1 MTGSQQ
7 DGETVDRLLAA
18 TSVAELLEIMHGASI
33 AIGGDK
39 FSYHTEVMFEGIAS
53 VQSDVYSAGFSDEFK
68 EYYVDQGARL
78 IDPGPDITMRRG
90 KPTTWHD
97 ALSSRK
103 LTKAE
108 LDYVAE
114 TVRMGITSGYGFP
127 LWGPNGH
134 NAYVAVGFPPGQ
146 PLPDPATIS
155 THQMLLMNG
164 HQRICELTA
173 AKDEPTLSTREREV
187 LTWAGRGKSNTD
199 IATILAISG
208 DTVAT
213 YMRRIYAKLNCH
225 DRIGAV
231 IKAMRLGLIH
241 V

>member
-1 MTGSQQ
+1 MTGSQL

-18 TSVAELLEIMHGASI
+18 TSVAELLQIMNEASI

-53 VQSDVYSAGFSDEFK
+53 VLSDVYSAGFSDEWRT
-68 EYYVDQGARL
+68 YYIDQGARL

-114 TVRMGITSGYGFP
+114 TVRMGITGGYGFP

-146 PLPDPATIS
+146 PLPDEATIN

-164 HQRICELTA
+164 HQKICELTA
-173 AKDEPTLSTREREV
+173 ANGEPSLSLRESEV
-187 LTWAGRGKSNTD
+187 LTWVGRGKSNTD

-213 YMRRIYAKLNCH
+213 YMRRIYAKLDCH

-231 IKAMRLGLIH
+231 IKALRLGIIH
-241 V
+241 I

>member
-1 MTGSQQ
+1 MTGSHL
-7 DGETVDRLLAA
+7 DEEAVDRLLAA
-18 TSVAELLEIMHGASI
+18 TSVAELLEIMHEASI

-53 VQSDVYSAGFSDEFK
+53 VLSEVYSVGFSDEWRT
-68 EYYVDQGARL
+68 YYIDQGARL

-97 ALSSRK
+97 ALSSRR
-103 LTKAE
+103 LTRAE

-134 NAYVAVGFPPGQ
+134 NAYVAVGFPPGE
-146 PLPDPATIS
+146 PLPDLPTIN
-155 THQMLLMNG
+155 THHMLLTNG
-164 HQRICELTA
+164 HQKICELTA
-173 AKDEPTLSTREREV
+173 ANADPSLSLREREV

-213 YMRRIYAKLNCH
+213 YMRRIFAKLDCH

-231 IKAMRLGLIH
+231 IKALRLGQIH
-241 V
+241 I

>member
-1 MTGSQQ
+1 MTGSRL
-7 DGETVDRLLAA
+7 DGASIDRLLAA
-18 TSVAELLEIMHGASI
+18 TSVAELLEVMHEASV

-53 VQSDVYSAGFSDEFK
+53 TLSDVYSAGFSDEWRA
-68 EYYVDQGARL
+68 YYIDQGARL
-78 IDPGPDITMRRG
+78 IDPGPDITMRLG

-97 ALSSRK
+97 ALSSRR
-103 LTKAE
+103 LTRAE

-127 LWGPNGH
+127 LWGPKGH
-134 NAYVAVGFPPGQ
+134 NAYVAVGFPQGH
-146 PLPDPATIS
+146 PLPDEATVN
-155 THQMLLMNG
+155 THHMLLING
-164 HQRICELTA
+164 HQKICELTA
-173 AKDEPTLSTREREV
+173 AKSGPALSLREREV

-213 YMRRIYAKLNCH
+213 YMRRIYAKLDCH
-225 DRIGAV
+225 DRVGAV
-231 IKAMRLGLIH
+231 IKALRLGLIKI
-241 V
+241 